1 MMYQQMLNWVWAI
14 AGWKRIDTWLSK
26 SIKICQKR
34 IILVLVSSLTEIQVT
49 MNLSIAAGFLF
60 AQNPINCLL
69 CNSQKSFRI
78 ILQKIILIS
87 SVLILSFVA
96 VGQNEAYVIRSTV
109 TGCVNVRS
117 THDIDAGII
126 ACLDAGTPITVI
138 GTEPFWR
145 EIRFG
150 NNKRGWIAKKFIE
163 PAIAVPVSNDLT
175 IPDTAFLTIHF
186 IDVGQGDAIWI
197 QTFDDKIDGNGKFEG
212 RSIVIDG
219 GPYSAN
225 TNNPVLSY
233 IEGVGYHGADIEALI
248 VTHPHIDHFR
258 GSIAIAKHFN
268 IKNYYDPGYPNTK
281 ETYLS
286 LLDIV
291 KGKNGIPPKAERIH
305 IGQENFG
312 QLNWGNELKVE
323 ILYAWNGNPNN
334 DLGDENTVEN
344 NSSIVLR
351 IQYGEHVFLF
361 MGDAEGKERNDS
373 PVTPKYVEKILLDNE
388 ATRLKLKAN
397 LLKIA
402 HHGSETSSTIPFIQ
416 AVNPDIVIVQSGRK
430 KFGTKYLPDLT
441 TLQRYCA
448 NNPNVKI
455 YRTDQG
461 DAAANL
467 SETAAVDKDN
477 IIIQSNG
484 RGQIKVK
491 AFQGGNIF
499 TGNFCGN

>member
-1 MMYQQMLNWVWAI
+1 
-14 AGWKRIDTWLSK
+14 
-26 SIKICQKR
+26 
-34 IILVLVSSLTEIQVT
+34 
-49 MNLSIAAGFLF
+49 MNPSTDAEFLF
-60 AQNPINCLL
+60 TKKTIACVFY
-69 CNSQKSFRI
+69 NSQKKFHI
-78 ILQKIILIS
+78 ISKKIILITS
-87 SVLILSFVA
+87 LLIICFGA
-96 VGQNEAYVIRSTV
+96 FGQNEAYIIRSTV

-117 THDIDAGII
+117 NHDIDASII
-126 ACLDAGTPITVI
+126 ACLAAGTPVTVT
-138 GTEPFWR
+138 GAEPFWR

-163 PAIAVPVSNDLT
+163 PATSVPVSNDLT

-212 RSIVIDG
+212 KSIVIDG

-233 IEGVGYHGADIEALI
+233 IEAEGYHGADIEALI
-248 VTHPHIDHFR
+248 LTHPHIDHFR
-258 GSIAIAKHFN
+258 GAMAIAKHFN
-268 IKNYYDPGYPNTK
+268 IKNYYDPGYPSTK

-286 LLDIV
+286 LLDII
-291 KGKNGIPPKAERIH
+291 KGKNGVPPKAEHIH
-305 IGQENFG
+305 IGQANFG

-323 ILYAWNGNPNN
+323 VLYAWNGNPDNN
-334 DLGDENTVEN
+334 LGDENTVEN

-351 IQYGEHVFLF
+351 IQYGDHVFLF

-373 PVTPKYVEKILLDNE
+373 AANPKYVEKILLDNE

-402 HHGSETSSTIPFIQ
+402 HHGSETSSTLPFIQ

-430 KFGTKYLPDLT
+430 KFGTRFLPDLT
-441 TLQRYCA
+441 TLRRYCA

-461 DAAANL
+461 DAAAHL

-477 IIIQSNG
+477 IIITTNG
-484 RGQIKVK
+484 RGQIGVK
-491 AFQGGNIF
+491 AFQGGHIF